1 MGPGRAPAAVS
12 IPNPRAT
19 VARARA
25 SYAAPRR
32 ISRVITSNSQPIVV
46 PPTEEV
52 ESVKDVPQSEM
63 DIEDDP
69 VQEHQDET
77 EDANEQEIENMV
89 GVDQSDEDETSE
101 PAQTSKHPRIWPDV
115 GAERA
120 ARYAKQLQAIR
131 ENFQDE
137 VDMLDTTMVSEY
149 AEEIFEYMCDLEV
162 RVWFRGM
169 ELESVLISGLI
180 RKKSCPNPTTCPIK
194 PKSLGRCARR

>member
-1 MGPGRAPAAVS
+1 
-12 IPNPRAT
+12 
-19 VARARA
+19 
-25 SYAAPRR
+25 
-32 ISRVITSNSQPIVV
+32 
-46 PPTEEV
+46 
-52 ESVKDVPQSEM
+52 M

-162 RVWFRGM
+162 RV
-169 ELESVLISGLI
+169 
-180 RKKSCPNPTTCPIK
+180 
-194 PKSLGRCARR
+194 